1 MKHYANRRTRR
12 RALPFAFLLISTAVA
27 VLVAMPAAAATLTI
41 NQATDLALKNNKQ
54 YLVAQAQYEKADAEV
69 KNAVAGAL
77 PHLDMNT
84 RYTRNFEIPEIVF
97 GGETFRLGTTHNVDI
112 GFSLTQPIWLGG
124 KVFTALKIAKLYR
137 SYSSEMLKEAE
148 GDVVLGVRQAFLG
161 AILAKD
167 VVGVYR
173 DAVATAQFNLDMVQQ
188 MRNQGVV
195 SNYEELRAE
204 VELANLKPQ
213 LIQAENQVT
222 IAEQQLKN
230 LIGMQLTDQVD
241 LVYDFDS
248 TSIGHD
254 LNLDYIYSVASE
266 HRPVLKESEYFE
278 EINRKAIGIAK
289 AGHRPQISVSS
300 ALDWT
305 LQADEF
311 DVSAP
316 NWSRSLSATFNV
328 AMPIFDGFATSAEVK
343 KAKLDYRSSTLQR
356 QDTENQVEL
365 EVREAYLTYNE
376 TGDRLQAQA
385 KTIEQ
390 AQEGLRIARLR
401 YEQGVGTQLEVLS
414 AESALTQ
421 ARTNYVQATHDAAVA
436 VYRLLKVTGVE
447 NLAEL
452 REQ

>member
-1 MKHYANRRTRR
+1 MNHIPISRRH
-12 RALPFAFLLISTAVA
+12 AGAFPFAFLLMQAVIA
-27 VLVAMPAAAATLTI
+27 VVVSLPATAATLTI

-84 RYTRNFEIPEIVF
+84 RYTRNIEIPEIVF
-97 GGETFRLGTTHNVDI
+97 GGETFRLGTTHNVDV

-148 GDVVLGVRQAFLG
+148 GDVMLGVRQAFLG

-173 DAVATAQFNLDMVQQ
+173 DAVATAQLNLDMVKQ
-188 MRNQGVV
+188 MRDQGVV
-195 SNYEELRAE
+195 SNYEKLRAE

-213 LIQAENQVT
+213 FIQAENQVS

-248 TSIGHD
+248 TLIGHD
-254 LNLDYIYSVASE
+254 LNLDYVYSVASE
-266 HRPVLKESEYFE
+266 NRPALKESEYYE
-278 EINRKAIGIAK
+278 EMNRRAIGIAK
-289 AGHRPQISVSS
+289 AGYRPQISVSS

-305 LQADEF
+305 LQADKF

-316 NWSRSLSATFNV
+316 NWSRSLSASFNI

-343 KAKLDYRSSTLQR
+343 KAKLDYRSSTLQK

-365 EVREAYLTYNE
+365 QVREAYLTYNE

-401 YEQGVGTQLEVLS
+401 YQQGVGTQLEVLS

-436 VYRLLKVTGVE
+436 VYRLLKVTGVD